1 MTEKVRMRIMKN
13 RFRIKLLSK
22 MISFLLILILTV
34 IPVMAEEAAVE
45 QDEKAHMIEARI
57 YPYLRA
63 FSDEEEV
70 VEDEMTLYFI
80 DGSEV
85 PYMTL
90 TQYMSFLS
98 NLLSDM
104 EIGDIIYEVSET
116 EEHVYTVSR
125 PDNYSMLFVNTDND
139 TMTFSDYNL
148 FTQVPGTTALVSILD
163 LPEPGFDDLEAMPEP
178 EENENE
184 LFRIRHR
191 SINRAGG
198 RITLELS
205 AYMIDMVDENGE
217 CYIPMQTLNDLLLN
231 QFYMQYVFNGE
242 TVFGAGYG
250 CSLLRKMYEAEPCEM
265 SLQLAVFNYTELLLL
280 LDCFY
285 GLKPE
290 HNINSFVELLT
301 SDTDLAYEMMST
313 DPEKF
318 DSAVHSLTSMY
329 LDDLHSGYIMSS
341 WRSGEDDHLST
352 QLMPE
357 DMGPSSLA
365 MQKAGNIFSEA
376 RKAVYQ
382 KGVPGYE
389 EIDDTAFITFDTF
402 TMERSAPADYY
413 DYFDGTPADTI
424 ELRDTFTGA
433 ETIIDYQADVN
444 LDDQFDS
451 MTDSLID
458 GGYHVYCLT
467 SPKSFSCGNLVP
479 AACKASREVTLVG
492 QTSSGGSCVILPCTS
507 ASGTVFRISGNKQ
520 LSIVRNGSFYNIDKG
535 IDPDIELTKPESFYD
550 RPALVDYL
558 HRIK

>member
-1 MTEKVRMRIMKN
+1 
-13 RFRIKLLSK
+13 
-22 MISFLLILILTV
+22 
-34 IPVMAEEAAVE
+34 
-45 QDEKAHMIEARI
+45 
-57 YPYLRA
+57 
-63 FSDEEEV
+63 
-70 VEDEMTLYFI
+70 
-80 DGSEV
+80 
-85 PYMTL
+85 
-90 TQYMSFLS
+90 
-98 NLLSDM
+98 M

-198 RITLELS
+198 LITLELS

-424 ELRDTFTGA
+424 ELIIYAHQQITREGSPVKNVVVDLSNNSGGSAAAAIFVISWMIGQATIALRDTFTGA